1 MTMKSGYNQMLQTW
15 SISEFYNFYS
25 KKVDHYKCIV
35 GMHMCVFVC
44 IQCPTTHMKWTLNS

>member
-35 GMHMCVFVC
+35 GMHMCVCVY
-44 IQCPTTHMKWTLNS
+44 PAPNYSHEMNP